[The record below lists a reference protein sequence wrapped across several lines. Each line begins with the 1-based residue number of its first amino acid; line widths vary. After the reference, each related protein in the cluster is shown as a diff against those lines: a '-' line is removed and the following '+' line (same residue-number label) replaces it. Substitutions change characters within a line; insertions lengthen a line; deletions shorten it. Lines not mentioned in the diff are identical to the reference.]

1 MRTYDLCAAGYTGVK
16 RDSLQELIQ
25 KTGQRFTK
33 TLSRENTH
41 LICLSHR
48 CNPPNYEHKRV
59 CESANIAKRHV
70 EQVTGACLGGGVMV
84 GAWAAGRSTILCL
97 YMIRLSILCLYM
109 KLVTFLRGLGQR
121 AEVPVG
127 GGVGAARGVAPVA
140 HGLGGALRVAARG
153 ALRLPRSP
161 PVRPPSC
168 AARDSPAR
176 GPPAVAHQD
185 VPRAA
190 WALR

>member
-1 MRTYDLCAAGYTGVK
+1 MRG
-16 RDSLQELIQ
+16 RIHW
-25 KTGQRFTK
+25 GQARLAPGAHSK
-33 TLSRENTH
+33 DWAEIHQNAVARKYAPH
-41 LICLSHR
+41 LPIAQVQ
-48 CNPPNYEHKRV
+48 PQNYEHKRV